1 VILGSGQLV
10 RSLIAHGLIDEYVL
24 MIHPL
29 ILGKGQRLFP
39 KEGPLVELR
48 QVDTRTTTTGVV
60 IVTYRPTEE
69 GTGGEEP
76 DRS

>member
-10 RSLIAHGLIDEYVL
+10 RSLIPHGLIDEYVL

>member
-1 VILGSGQLV
+1 
-10 RSLIAHGLIDEYVL
+10 